1 MRGSCTTASC
11 CEPHVTKLVVRDPR
25 RNALL
30 LDGNQNDRVDAPKL
44 FDLLYMN
51 KPNPVYHHG
60 GLTVLGH
67 PDLSFDPI
75 CRWSCHMNSA
85 AYFEIQA
92 DDPERAIDFYTAVF
106 GWGFTKVKGLPI
118 DYWLIQTEDTRG
130 GLLKRPTNAPPAQSG
145 TNAYVC
151 SMQVTDYDG
160 TAKAILKNG
169 GQVALEKFAI
179 PGTCWQGYFLDLEG
193 NTFGLFQVDENAK

>member
-1 MRGSCTTASC
+1 MISKDAAPVGSSIYVSDFATN
-11 CEPHVTKLVVRDPR
+11 RD
-25 RNALL
+25 
-30 LDGNQNDRVDAPKL
+30 
-44 FDLLYMN
+44 
-51 KPNPVYHHG
+51 
-60 GLTVLGH
+60 LTVLGH
-67 PDLSFDPI
+67 PDLSFGRI
-75 CRWSCHMNSA
+75 CQWSWHMNSP

-92 DDPERAIDFYTAVF
+92 DDPERAIGFYTAVF
-106 GWGFTKVKGLPI
+106 GWGFTKVTGLPI
-118 DYWLIQTEDTRG
+118 DYWLIQTEDMRG
-130 GLLKRPTNAPPAQSG
+130 GLLQRPTIAPPQRSG

-169 GQVALEKFAI
+169 GQVALEKFAV

>member
-1 MRGSCTTASC
+1 MSGSCTTASC

-51 KPNPVYHHG
+51 KPEFGLSRGSWG

-75 CRWSCHMNSA
+75 CRW
-85 AYFEIQA
+85 
-92 DDPERAIDFYTAVF
+92 R
-106 GWGFTKVKGLPI
+106 LPH
-118 DYWLIQTEDTRG
+118 E
-130 GLLKRPTNAPPAQSG
+130 
-145 TNAYVC
+145 
-151 SMQVTDYDG
+151 
-160 TAKAILKNG
+160 
-169 GQVALEKFAI
+169 
-179 PGTCWQGYFLDLEG
+179 
-193 NTFGLFQVDENAK
+193 